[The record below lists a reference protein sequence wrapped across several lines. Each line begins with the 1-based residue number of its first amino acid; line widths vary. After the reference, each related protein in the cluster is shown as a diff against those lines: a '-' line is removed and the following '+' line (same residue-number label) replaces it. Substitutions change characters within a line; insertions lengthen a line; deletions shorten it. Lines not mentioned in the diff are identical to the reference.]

1 MNTETGEI
9 YRTKEQIAAEL
20 MRLTELHAGTA
31 IAEELRKLPPEF
43 RDMPEA
49 IAAAQV
55 AGLPIVPVSDRVA
68 SLMEEAQRRRREHE
82 AKQARDAAHR
92 RAKRKRK
99 QASASRKQNRSRA

>member
-9 YRTKEQIAAEL
+9 YRSKEQIAAEL
-20 MRLTELHAGTA
+20 MRLAELHAGTA

-55 AGLPIVPVSDRVA
+55 AGLPLVRVSDRVA
-68 SLMEEAQRRRREHE
+68 HLMEEARRNRRYQEE
-82 AKQARDAAHR
+82 RAARAAAHAK
-92 RAKRKRK
+92 AKRKRK
-99 QASASRKQNRSRA
+99 QAQASKRRNRA